1 MVIFFLLIS
10 DLSNNSPYSYLEVF
24 YVCLF
29 SVYFCVC
36 TCLKCTQR
44 SKGNL
49 QESIL
54 SFNHV
59 DRFQRLNLCSQVW
72 WQGPLPAEQ
81 FHWPL
86 KHLLLFCL
94 RQSQNSLAGLN
105 SLCKPGWLQT
115 HGDPICLCLP
125 NTGIKG
131 MSQSCLPSF
140 SCYIIVLFV
149 LFIYLPG
156 LTIRLLRFQLFCF
169 YFWYGETGYH
179 VAPSAL

>member
-115 HGDPICLCLP
+115 QETYLPVYGCLKVLDLPTILSSFFILKIVFILSMWVHHGSPWTHHRRAPDPITDGCKPPC
-125 NTGIKG
+125 G
-131 MSQSCLPSF
+131 C
-140 SCYIIVLFV
+140 
-149 LFIYLPG
+149 
-156 LTIRLLRFQLFCF
+156 
-169 YFWYGETGYH
+169 
-179 VAPSAL
+179 